1 VTAAKA
7 ILYVLLAVAGSSA
20 AVFTSSGWDGP
31 GRWNILV
38 LAIGALGVWWSK
50 NTPRQPWLKFLVAVL
65 AAGTTVLTSA
75 WTDRRVD
82 PVEMQQIAMA
92 MLAAAAVGATQNN
105 AVVPRGEH
113 VDGGSAG
120 VRVLLASA
128 FAVLIV
134 ALTVSTAQAYW
145 PHADRPVVTVPAA
158 TSTSAPAPWLGAR
171 AAWDCHGVLWVSY
184 SAQLLVGS
192 TWTAEQD
199 RGRVGL
205 EVRDVSGRSQDPRP
219 GGAVGR
225 WGTPESFGFPPATSG
240 GEGRLRWAGLASA
253 RANGLHPDLA
263 RVFFTTGARITSVG
277 VPIEEGCPS

>member
-1 VTAAKA
+1 VKDSTRRTLRTAFA
-7 ILYVLLAVAGSSA
+7 VLGALAAGAPVLVHEAGLDPDAWPWLATVLAVAAVITRVMASQMVEDFLARFVPWLSA
-20 AVFTSSGWDGP
+20 NSGPP
-31 GRWNILV
+31 GRHEL
-38 LAIGALGVWWSK
+38 GA
-50 NTPRQPWLKFLVAVL
+50 
-65 AAGTTVLTSA
+65 
-75 WTDRRVD
+75 
-82 PVEMQQIAMA
+82 E
-92 MLAAAAVGATQNN
+92 AAAA
-105 AVVPRGEH
+105 P
-113 VDGGSAG
+113 DSGSAG
-120 VRVLLASA
+120 VRTLLTLAFTVLLVGATA
-128 FAVLIV
+128 A
-134 ALTVSTAQAYW
+134 TAQAHW

-158 TSTSAPAPWLGAR
+158 TSTSAPAPWLGAG

-184 SAQLLVGS
+184 STQLLVGS
-192 TWTAEQD
+192 TWTPEQD